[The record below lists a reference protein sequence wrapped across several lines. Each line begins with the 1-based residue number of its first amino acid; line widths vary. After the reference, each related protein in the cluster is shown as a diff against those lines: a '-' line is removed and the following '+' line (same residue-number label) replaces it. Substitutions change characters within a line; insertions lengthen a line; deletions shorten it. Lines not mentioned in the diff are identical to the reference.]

1 MLRGKSQTSGWSVKM
16 ALSER
21 EVDIRVGRRET
32 DGRVRVSV
40 FAGELLAITVEGYG
54 ERAPTLVLTP
64 EQARKLR
71 DALGVLIPLL
81 EDAPDQQ
88 EQQQQAASEKS
99 WQGVERR
106 STGELR

>member
-1 MLRGKSQTSGWSVKM
+1 M
-16 ALSER
+16 ALSGQ

-64 EQARKLR
+64 EQARKLQN
-71 DALGVLIPLL
+71 ALAELIPLL
-81 EDAPDQQ
+81 ENAPQP
-88 EQQQQAASEKS
+88 EPSASGRS
-99 WQGVERR
+99 WQGAERR